1 MMPIIKALHRTE
13 NEGAFPD
20 PFHEATIAPP
30 PKEGGNNKEIEIN
43 FFSEHRCKT
52 FQQNQILFYVK
63 NEIWLHIKKIICHNQ
78 VGLISEM

>member
-13 NEGAFPD
+13 NEGA
-20 PFHEATIAPP
+20 FHEATIAPP
-30 PKEGGNNKEIEIN
+30 PKEGGNNKEIKIN

-63 NEIWLHIKKIICHNQ
+63 NEI
-78 VGLISEM
+78 